1 MSNYAATASAPAL
14 ALPDLR
20 AAVRRRARAFVL
32 RGEPRLTPERR
43 SRTEAFA
50 IVPQAREVD
59 LVEAARR
66 GDRDAFARLYEN
78 YAPVVHGLLLTR
90 TRRTD
95 VIDLVHDVFVS
106 ALRRIASLETPE
118 SFGPWLCAIAR
129 NLAKDAHKKRR
140 DVVELDEEVRA
151 ADARDDGDAEEAA
164 RALAAVRALP
174 DAYRETLMLR
184 LVEGLNGP
192 EIAERT
198 GLTPGSV
205 RVNLCRGMKL
215 LRERLESRSA

>member
-1 MSNYAATASAPAL
+1 VSTYALSTLDHTFARPGAWGCARRL
-14 ALPDLR
+14 AI
-20 AAVRRRARAFVL
+20 
-32 RGEPRLTPERR
+32 RGAPRLTLERR
-43 SRTEAFA
+43 SRTEALA
-50 IVPQAREVD
+50 VAPHAREVD
-59 LVEAARR
+59 VVEAARR
-66 GDRDAFARLYEN
+66 GDRDAFARLYES

-106 ALRRIASLETPE
+106 ALRRIESLESPE
-118 SFGPWLCAIAR
+118 SFGPWLCTIAR

-140 DVVELDEEVRA
+140 DAVELDEDARA
-151 ADARDDGDAEEAA
+151 AETRDDGDAEEAA
-164 RALAAVRALP
+164 RALEAVRALP
-174 DAYRETLMLR
+174 EAYRETLMLR